1 MTVRQTST
9 TSLGLGRA
17 AQELALKRGELELA
31 LQLGQVRA
39 VQDDSGGPPRVERRE
54 IDRLRAGHGF
64 AAALRERLRT
74 VGTVDGAEL
83 ASISQGRFLRL
94 ARTGHFA
101 PVRFYV
107 NRYHAVVWLY
117 LAEEVLDFARD
128 HAPLLTGRTP
138 PDVRALLATGEDRR
152 PRNWRGRRLG
162 QLLRASSDPW
172 RRAAAIA
179 AVLDPVTVA
188 GVVPDPYER
197 SLLSVLRPE
206 MVPAPPKSLR
216 GREIVER
223 LVTADHAD
231 EILWHRASL
240 ADALREA
247 REHSAAP
254 VARHGRRVRHSPALP
269 ARAPTARPRSPPSRT
284 VPWPWPRPWPHAP
297 SPYSVRGAR
306 VRGAGSRAPGSRAP
320 GRRALS
326 LRVPGLGTPGAGAVR
341 GGRRAG
347 CWGGCGGAGQ
357 GGHEAALLAR
367 LRKPRWT

>member
-1 MTVRQTST
+1 MST
-9 TSLGLGRA
+9 TSLALGRA

-39 VQDDSGGPPRVERRE
+39 AQDDSGGPPRVERRE

-64 AAALRERLRT
+64 PAALRERLRT

-128 HAPLLTGRTP
+128 HASLLTGRTP
-138 PDVRALLATGEDRR
+138 PEFRALLAAGEDRR

-188 GVVPDPYER
+188 ETVPDPYER
-197 SLLSVLRPE
+197 SRLSVLRPE
-206 MVPAPPKSLR
+206 MVPAPPKSPR

-223 LVTADHAD
+223 LVTADHPD

-240 ADALREA
+240 AEALREA

-254 VARHGRRVRHSPALP
+254 RRARRTPGAAL
-269 ARAPTARPRSPPSRT
+269 ARAPQGTLPLGALHPAAPHPAVAIAGRPAPVRHPRSSRPWSRSSSVRPSGARPSGPGASGVRSGRRSRGTARALLGRLWRT
-284 VPWPWPRPWPHAP
+284 
-297 SPYSVRGAR
+297 
-306 VRGAGSRAPGSRAP
+306 
-320 GRRALS
+320 
-326 LRVPGLGTPGAGAVR
+326 
-341 GGRRAG
+341 RAG
-347 CWGGCGGAGQ
+347 RA
-357 GGHEAALLAR
+357 
-367 LRKPRWT
+367 

>member
-9 TSLGLGRA
+9 ADLALGKA
-17 AQELALKRGELELA
+17 AQELALERGELELA

-39 VQDDSGGPPRVERRE
+39 VRDDGTGPHRVERRE
-54 IDRLRAGHGF
+54 IDRLRAGPGF
-64 AAALRERLRT
+64 PAALRERLRT
-74 VGTVDGAEL
+74 VGTVDGAAL

-117 LAEEVLDFARD
+117 LAAEVLDFTRN
-128 HAPLLTGRTP
+128 HAALLTGRTP
-138 PDVRALLATGEDRR
+138 PGVRALLAAGEDRR

-188 GVVPDPYER
+188 EAVPDPYER
-197 SLLSVLRPE
+197 SRLSVLRPDL
-206 MVPAPPKSLR
+206 VPASPKSPR
-216 GREIVER
+216 VREIVKR
-223 LVTADHAD
+223 LATADQPD

-247 REHSAAP
+247 RKHSAAP
-254 VARHGRRVRHSPALP
+254 RRAPQAPHAASTPHPTQASHLPCTPHAALGSSPHAARRRVAPRRAVPHPAAAATSPPTP
-269 ARAPTARPRSPPSRT
+269 AVRRPRSSR
-284 VPWPWPRPWPHAP
+284 PWSGPTRPRPGRVSWGTA
-297 SPYSVRGAR
+297 RGLLGR
-306 VRGAGSRAPGSRAP
+306 LWP
-320 GRRALS
+320 GRAGRA
-326 LRVPGLGTPGAGAVR
+326 
-341 GGRRAG
+341 
-347 CWGGCGGAGQ
+347 
-357 GGHEAALLAR
+357 
-367 LRKPRWT
+367 

>member
-9 TSLGLGRA
+9 TSLAFGRA
-17 AQELALKRGELELA
+17 AQELALRRGELELA
-31 LQLGQVRA
+31 IQLGKVRA
-39 VQDDSGGPPRVERRE
+39 APDGSGGPPRVERRE
-54 IDRLRAGHGF
+54 IERLRAGHGF
-64 AAALRERLRT
+64 PAALRERLRT
-74 VGTVDGAEL
+74 VGTVDGAAL

-117 LAEEVLDFARD
+117 LAEEVLDFTRD

-138 PDVRALLATGEDRR
+138 PEVRALLAAGEDRR

-162 QLLRASSDPW
+162 QLLRATSDPW

-188 GVVPDPYER
+188 ETVPDPYER
-197 SLLSVLRPE
+197 SRLSVLRPE
-206 MVPAPPKSLR
+206 MVPAPPKSPR

-223 LVTADHAD
+223 LVTADRPD
-231 EILWHRASL
+231 EILWRRASL

-254 VARHGRRVRHSPALP
+254 RRVPRAPGAAF
-269 ARAPTARPRSPPSRT
+269 ARAPHPDVHHAAPHAAVPHLAGVGTGATASHPAPAQRPMSSRPWSRPSGARPSRT
-284 VPWPWPRPWPHAP
+284 RASSSRPG
-297 SPYSVRGAR
+297 R
-306 VRGAGSRAPGSRAP
+306 GSRGTALGLLGRLWRSRA
-320 GRRALS
+320 GRA
-326 LRVPGLGTPGAGAVR
+326 
-341 GGRRAG
+341 
-347 CWGGCGGAGQ
+347 
-357 GGHEAALLAR
+357 
-367 LRKPRWT
+367 

>member
-9 TSLGLGRA
+9 TSLALGRA

-39 VQDDSGGPPRVERRE
+39 AQDDSGGPPRVERRE

-64 AAALRERLRT
+64 PAALRERLRT

-117 LAEEVLDFARD
+117 LAEEVRDFARD

-138 PDVRALLATGEDRR
+138 PEVRALLATGEDRR

-188 GVVPDPYER
+188 ETVPDPYER
-197 SLLSVLRPE
+197 SRLSVLRPE

-223 LVTADHAD
+223 LVTADHPD

-254 VARHGRRVRHSPALP
+254 RRPRRAPDAAP
-269 ARAPTARPRSPPSRT
+269 ARAPQAPLHHAAPHPAVPHPVVVAAARPAPVQRPRSS
-284 VPWPWPRPWPHAP
+284 RPWSRP
-297 SPYSVRGAR
+297 SSARPSSSRPSGAR
-306 VRGAGSRAPGSRAP
+306 PGRGSRGTARGLLGRLWRSRA
-320 GRRALS
+320 GRA
-326 LRVPGLGTPGAGAVR
+326 
-341 GGRRAG
+341 
-347 CWGGCGGAGQ
+347 
-357 GGHEAALLAR
+357 
-367 LRKPRWT
+367 

>member
-1 MTVRQTST
+1 MTVRQTSA
-9 TSLGLGRA
+9 TSLALGRA

-39 VQDDSGGPPRVERRE
+39 ARDDGGGPPRVERRE
-54 IDRLRAGHGF
+54 IDRLRAAHGF
-64 AAALRERLRT
+64 PAALRERLRT
-74 VGTVDGAEL
+74 VGTVEGAGL
-83 ASISQGRFLRL
+83 VSISQGRFLRL

-128 HAPLLTGRTP
+128 HAVLLTGRTP
-138 PDVRALLATGEDRR
+138 PEVRALLAAGEDRR

-179 AVLDPVTVA
+179 AVLDPVSVA
-188 GVVPDPYER
+188 EMVPDPYER
-197 SLLSVLRPE
+197 SRLGVLRPD
-206 MVPAPPKSLR
+206 MVPAPPRSLR

-223 LVTADHAD
+223 LVTADHPD

-254 VARHGRRVRHSPALP
+254 R
-269 ARAPTARPRSPPSRT
+269 RAPRTPYAAPRPHTPYAAHAPRTADAPHVPRTPHAALGLAPHTAARRAVPHPAVAVAAASRPAPAVRPPRSTRPWRRPSSSRPGHGSRGTARGLLGRLWR
-284 VPWPWPRPWPHAP
+284 
-297 SPYSVRGAR
+297 
-306 VRGAGSRAPGSRAP
+306 SRAGRA
-320 GRRALS
+320 
-326 LRVPGLGTPGAGAVR
+326 
-341 GGRRAG
+341 
-347 CWGGCGGAGQ
+347 
-357 GGHEAALLAR
+357 
-367 LRKPRWT
+367 